1 MTQVKTPMQ
10 TKNKVLIEVVSVL
23 VVVGVALDIYF
34 CTKSD
39 SDNKTGN
46 TTNGASGPL
55 PTPIVP
61 SHGIGKGSTINGALF
76 PYYVLTGET
85 PAPVSVPGTVYT
97 NYKIPNT
104 FSISF
109 DDGPFIT
116 IAASLVSSVSNSTAI
131 LPAVPLAAALRAAAD
146 PIFGLASLAF
156 DLYAML
162 GEFAS

>member
-76 PYYVLTGET
+76 PYYVLTGEA

-97 NYKIPNT
+97 NYKTPNT

-109 DDGPFIT
+109 DD
-116 IAASLVSSVSNSTAI
+116 AI
-131 LPAVPLAAALRAAAD
+131 LPAVPLTAALRAAAD

-156 DLYAML
+156 DLYAMR
-162 GEFAS
+162 